1 MSIQTG
7 PRVLSHSTPVA
18 KRISFDLFGVV
29 RDSGVGTA
37 PADGASTTT
46 WDDGGANMG
55 IPVPHEILEKAAQ
68 RYAYN
73 VGERRRKPEGA
84 PLHPR
89 VITISRQYGAGGRQ
103 VARLLSQV
111 LGWIVWDKEIL
122 NVLATEG
129 EGRYQQKMFE
139 SLDERAQGEVEA
151 VLSAAFGQLDKHMY
165 YYLLPKAIYTIAQ
178 DDAIVLGRGAHRFLP
193 NSLKIRL
200 KASVQTRVRNLVT
213 LYELSEKEALD
224 TVHKTDR
231 ERSGFMRELGKSLGH
246 LPTMEDEPE
255 FDLEISTDRLDF
267 EGAAGVVL
275 AAAARKFG
283 IDL

>member
-1 MSIQTG
+1 M
-7 PRVLSHSTPVA
+7 
-18 KRISFDLFGVV
+18 GV
-29 RDSGVGTA
+29 
-37 PADGASTTT
+37 
-46 WDDGGANMG
+46 
-55 IPVPHEILEKAAQ
+55 PVPHEFLEKAAQ

-73 VGERRRKPEGA
+73 VGERRRKTDGA
-84 PLHPR
+84 RTRPR
-89 VITISRQYGAGGRQ
+89 VITISRQFGAGGRQ
-103 VARLLSQV
+103 VARLLHQV
-111 LGWIVWDKEIL
+111 LGWTVWDKEIL

-129 EGRYQQKMFE
+129 EGRYQQRMFE

-193 NSLKIRL
+193 NALKVRL
-200 KASVQTRVRNLVT
+200 QASVPTRVRNLVM
-213 LYELSEKEALD
+213 LYEMSEKDALD
-224 TVHKTDR
+224 TVHTKDR
-231 ERSGFMRELGKSLGH
+231 ERATFIKELDKSLGQV
-246 LPTMEDEPE
+246 PKMEAEPE